1 MDSPVKDD
9 ASPAGRRA
17 RIERTF
23 KAAWFSLTRPPTIGP
38 PPWTWSMTWM
48 ALAAVL
54 AVLAAHLLDDGAT
67 LFVRASHSTAIH
79 AMARITDI
87 GKSQWYL
94 ASTAFVFIAIAF
106 LDWEKRSRAGRFRLA
121 FLFAQAGYA
130 FLAVGLARIIVG
142 AAKFLV
148 GRARPVLFDNGGS
161 LHFQP
166 FTAGYDFNSF
176 PSGHSTTMGAVAMV
190 LMLWFPKARLPVFL
204 LCAFA
209 AATRVAAGAHYPS
222 DVVAG
227 YALGLLW
234 ALFLARWLARRRTA
248 FRFIN
253 GALLPVLRFRLG
265 TRGASHHR

>member
-1 MDSPVKDD
+1 
-9 ASPAGRRA
+9 
-17 RIERTF
+17 
-23 KAAWFSLTRPPTIGP
+23 
-38 PPWTWSMTWM
+38 MTWM

-67 LFVRASHSTAIH
+67 LFVRTSHSTFVS
-79 AMARITDI
+79 AMAKITDV

-94 ASTAFVFIAIAF
+94 VAAAFVFIAVAF
-106 LDWEKRSRAGRFRLA
+106 ADWRKRSRAGRFRLA

-130 FLAVGLARIIVG
+130 FMAVGLVRIIVG
-142 AAKFLV
+142 VAKFLV
-148 GRARPVLFDNGGS
+148 GRARPVLFDDGGS

-190 LMLWFPKARLPVFL
+190 LMLWFPRARLPVFL
-204 LCAFA
+204 LCAFV

-234 ALFLARWLARRRTA
+234 ALFLARWLARRRAA
-248 FRFIN
+248 FRFAN
-253 GALLPVLRFRLG
+253 SATLPVLRFRRG
-265 TRGASHHR
+265 TRGASRHR